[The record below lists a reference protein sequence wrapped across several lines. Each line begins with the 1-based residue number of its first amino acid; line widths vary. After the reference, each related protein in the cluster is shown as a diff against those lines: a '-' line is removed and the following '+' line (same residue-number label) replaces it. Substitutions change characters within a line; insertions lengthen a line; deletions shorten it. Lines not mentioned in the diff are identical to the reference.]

1 MIEHIGDS
9 AALYA
14 LGALDDAERRA
25 VDAHVAHCASC
36 TNDLARA
43 YDDVATVAAAQPQ
56 FAPPGPATR
65 ERPRAAAAPRWI
77 AIAAAIA
84 LALLPSLF
92 LAIQNAQMHRAML
105 TDADA
110 MARISSSPHV
120 TVAFTA
126 AASAPGMNAHV
137 MYGRDGSWY
146 CVIVR
151 GATHP
156 LQIVWP
162 HDGAATQLGTATPHG
177 DVALLYLPRS
187 HRMDRLSIVDGDR
200 EVAQARLAFE

>member
-14 LGALDDAERRA
+14 LGALDERERRA
-25 VDAHVAHCASC
+25 VDAHVAGCASC
-36 TNDLARA
+36 ANDLARA

-56 FAPPGPATR
+56 VAMPRVAAR
-65 ERPRAAAAPRWI
+65 ERPRVTAAPRWI
-77 AIAAAIA
+77 ALAAAIA

-105 TDADA
+105 ADADA
-110 MARISSSPHV
+110 MARLSSSPHI
-120 TVAFTA
+120 TTAFTA
-126 AASAPGMNAHV
+126 AASASGMDAHV

-146 CVIVR
+146 CIVVR

-156 LQIVWP
+156 LEVVWP
-162 HDGAATQLGTATPHG
+162 HDGGTTALGTATPHG

-200 EVAQARLAFE
+200 EVAQAKLAFE